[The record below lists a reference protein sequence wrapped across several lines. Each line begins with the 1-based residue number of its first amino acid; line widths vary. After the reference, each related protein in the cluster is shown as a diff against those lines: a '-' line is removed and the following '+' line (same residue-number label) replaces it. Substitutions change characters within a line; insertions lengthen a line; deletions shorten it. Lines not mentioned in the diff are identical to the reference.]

1 MLVAP
6 FVAFA
11 QTATTSTTS
20 VATVA
25 TTEIVDPGL
34 VPGDFFY
41 FLDRWGEVL
50 NTALTFNKGKKARL
64 HLEYAK
70 ERVAEIK
77 DVLKNP
83 NAKLE
88 DVAPAKENFDT
99 QISDAA
105 TLVKDE
111 KDGGADVALLARE
124 LDDELDSSHREL
136 KDVLREH
143 RDTAGR
149 AEAEIRAKIEAI
161 TAGNMASSTKESEL
175 QGLTQ
180 ALESITK
187 EKNDTRGEEDNIDT
201 GISDE
206 QSLFENIMGPQMSAE
221 KHMEQAMR
229 LRDIESTGGQV
240 PQKVSEELIKKAQEA
255 LRHGDFEGAK
265 RMSQEAEHAIE
276 KAKEIH
282 NERGMNESG
291 TDRRNIQERER
302 TMMGNNNDVNMMNDG
317 NIPRHEQESEKM
329 MEGSL
334 NEER

>member
-11 QTATTSTTS
+11 QTATTSTTNA
-20 VATVA
+20 ATIA

-34 VPGDFFY
+34 VHGDFFY

-50 NTALTFNKGKKARL
+50 NTVFTFNKEKKARL

-70 ERVAEIK
+70 ERVAEMK

-88 DVAPAKENFDT
+88 DVASTKENFDT
-99 QISDAA
+99 QIGDAA
-105 TLVKDE
+105 ALVKDE
-111 KDGGADVALLARE
+111 KDSGADVALLARE

-136 KDVLREH
+136 KEVLREH
-143 RDTAGR
+143 RDSEGR

-161 TAGNMASSTKESEL
+161 TAGNMASGTKASEL

-187 EKNDTRGEEDNIDT
+187 EKNDTKGEEDNIDT

-206 QSLFENIMGPQMSAE
+206 QSLFENIMGPQMAAE
-221 KHMEQAMR
+221 KHMEQAIR
-229 LRDIESTGGQV
+229 LHNIESTGGQV
-240 PQKVSEELIKKAQEA
+240 PEKVSEELIKKAQEA

-265 RMSQEAEHAIE
+265 HLSQEAEHAME
-276 KAKEIH
+276 KAKEMH
-282 NERGMNESG
+282 DERGINEPG
-291 TDRRNIQERER
+291 TDRRNIQER
-302 TMMGNNNDVNMMNDG
+302 GNNNDVNMMNDG